1 MDGST
6 EELVSLSEL
15 GAGADMGLT
24 GRPVFAGDGT
34 LLGVVADV
42 LGGARGEGPR
52 YVAILLEAQVARMQG
67 GKKVFV
73 PFTSVRVDDSGRV
86 HLDTVTGESAVTLPI
101 APTQAPIR
109 DPDATVLDHARAVD
123 SLGAAAAPAGARE
136 LAGNEERVVLSEE
149 QLSVGKREV
158 AAGEVVVHKEV
169 EEHIVRQP
177 VTLQRDQVEVERR
190 PLPPGAGLE
199 PRTEGDVMYIP
210 ILEEELVITKRLVAR
225 EELVIRKTRV
235 AEEHMVEETLRRE
248 RAQVSGPGIVEP

>member
-73 PFTSVRVDDSGRV
+73 PFTSARVDDSGRV

-123 SLGAAAAPAGARE
+123 SLGAAAAPAGTRE
-136 LAGNEERVVLSEE
+136 LAGKEERVVLSEE
-149 QLSVGKREV
+149 QLWGRARSRP
-158 AAGEVVVHKEV
+158 
-169 EEHIVRQP
+169 VRWWC
-177 VTLQRDQVEVERR
+177 TRR
-190 PLPPGAGLE
+190 WRSTSSASPSPCSATRWTWSAVPFPPAPAWSRA
-199 PRTEGDVMYIP
+199 PRAT
-210 ILEEELVITKRLVAR
+210 
-225 EELVIRKTRV
+225 
-235 AEEHMVEETLRRE
+235 
-248 RAQVSGPGIVEP
+248 